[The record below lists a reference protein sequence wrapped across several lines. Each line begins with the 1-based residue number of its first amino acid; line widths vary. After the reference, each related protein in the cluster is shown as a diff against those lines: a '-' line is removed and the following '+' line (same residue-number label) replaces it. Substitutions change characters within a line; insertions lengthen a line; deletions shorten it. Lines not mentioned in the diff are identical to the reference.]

1 MNSSAMLGQQI
12 VGLIEIVFVV
22 TGLILLGRHVIS
34 AKARKA
40 AAAARTR
47 ADTTLLWNIS
57 SADFLL
63 FIFCV
68 ITGGFLT
75 QLICAPLLH
84 RLGID
89 IGPEGD
95 RTAATLILGG
105 AFHGG
110 MLAGVAFFRL
120 ALRREEK
127 GNDDY
132 TGHGPTDGEHSALK
146 VASRRQCPCPKKGS
160 APLAS
165 GLATFLI
172 ALPLVGATALAWQG
186 LLRLFGIEIQE
197 QDIVGLFVETDSSLM
212 LAGMALLAI
221 VVAPVTEELIFRA
234 GLFRYLRTRAPRWLA
249 LALPALLFAALHAN
263 LASFAPLAVLGLVF
277 ALAYERSGTIA
288 VPILAHALFNLN
300 TIAMLLG
307 GLGGTE

>member
-22 TGLILLGRHVIS
+22 TGLVLLGRHVIS

-40 AAAARTR
+40 AALARTR
-47 ADTTLLWNIS
+47 ADTALLWGIS

-68 ITGGFLT
+68 ITGGLLT

-84 RLGID
+84 RIGID
-89 IGPEGD
+89 ISPEGD

-105 AFHGG
+105 TFHGG

-120 ALRREEK
+120 ALRPEEK
-127 GNDDY
+127 AASN
-132 TGHGPTDGEHSALK
+132 GHEPTDGERSTRQ
-146 VASRRQCPCPKKGS
+146 VASRRQCSCLKKGS
-160 APLAS
+160 ATL
-165 GLATFLI
+165 LI

-197 QDIVGLFVETDSSLM
+197 QDIVGLFIETDSPLM
-212 LAGMALLAI
+212 LGGMALLAI

-249 LALPALLFAALHAN
+249 LALPALLFAAMHAN